1 MIKKTIIGIILA
13 CAACCTVP
21 LLIPALAGV
30 SVFGFSLFQGRLSLD
45 SLICGLGFAL
55 LAFAL
60 VYFVVRAIVKR
71 KPKRTCAKSSCSTE
85 GTCGCK

>member
-21 LLIPALAGV
+21 LLIPAVAGV
-30 SVFGFSLFQGRLSLD
+30 SVFGLSLFQGRLSLD
-45 SLICGLGFAL
+45 SLICGLSFAL
-55 LAFAL
+55 LAFTL

-71 KPKRTCAKSSCSTE
+71 KPKVGCGKGSCPSE
-85 GTCGCK
+85 GACGCK